1 MVLETLEEAFAAQ
14 AVPVPAIQ
22 ISLISNVQHV
32 YRDIISPPQLVQVSP
47 TFLFLSSFSHF
58 FLSSKKEKKST
69 HETNKMKLKACN
81 CSSGSTGTSCSSSGV
96 CTCKTGFTGNQCNQ
110 CASGYYGASCAG
122 NFIFSIQISQK
133 EKRKEPK
140 AKKLNFVFQPAI
152 VELDRF
158 PVLVIPL
165 EIARVTQD
173 LLTISAQFVPL
184 TGIEVDPTA
193 MV

>member
-1 MVLETLEEAFAAQ
+1 
-14 AVPVPAIQ
+14 
-22 ISLISNVQHV
+22 
-32 YRDIISPPQLVQVSP
+32 
-47 TFLFLSSFSHF
+47 
-58 FLSSKKEKKST
+58 
-69 HETNKMKLKACN
+69 MKLKACN

-122 NFIFSIQISQK
+122 NFIFSIQISK
-133 EKRKEPK
+133 IEEKGTENKT
-140 AKKLNFVFQPAI
+140 KKKSNFAFQPAI
-152 VELDRF
+152 AELDRF

-193 MV
+193 MVCNHSILSLN